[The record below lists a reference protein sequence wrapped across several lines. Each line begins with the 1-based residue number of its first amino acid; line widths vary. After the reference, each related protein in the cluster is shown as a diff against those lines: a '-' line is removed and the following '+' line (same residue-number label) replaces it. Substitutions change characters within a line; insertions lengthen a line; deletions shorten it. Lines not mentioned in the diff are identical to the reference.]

1 MNELHLFAGAGIS
14 HHAMMP
20 NVDIFIGQRKMCA
33 WTKNTDTAKSENVSS
48 VAIHSSHETRGA
60 SSNAAR
66 THVVVFFK
74 QGRRHTPALSAVKR
88 FCRLALDTKHAPANV
103 ELFFACLAGSLI
115 PWSKSETGLPCFAAH
130 SLQDA
135 CGTRPTE
142 RHRFSGIRLRNCG
155 RTLRRIS
162 SPECRGETTGRGL
175 TNGA

>member
-1 MNELHLFAGAGIS
+1 MNELALFAGACVS
-14 HHAMMP
+14 HHAMMFD
-20 NVDIFIGQRKMCA
+20 VEIFIGQRKMRA
-33 WTKNTDTAKSENVSS
+33 WTKNTDTAKSANALS
-48 VAIHSSHETRGA
+48 AARHSHRETRGA
-60 SSNAAR
+60 SNNVAR
-66 THVVVFFK
+66 TPAVVLFK
-74 QGRRHTPALSAVKR
+74 QGRRHAPALSAAKR

-103 ELFFACLAGSLI
+103 EPFFACPAGSLT

-162 SPECRGETTGRGL
+162 SLECRGKTTGRGL

>member
-1 MNELHLFAGAGIS
+1 MNELALFAGAS
-14 HHAMMP
+14 LDAMTIAVAIP
-20 NVDIFIGQRKMCA
+20 VHRRKMCE
-33 WTKNTDTAKSENVSS
+33 WTKSTDTAKSENVPS
-48 VAIHSSHETRGA
+48 VARSSLQGIREA

-74 QGRRHTPALSAVKR
+74 QGRRHAPALSAVRR
-88 FCRLALDTKHAPANV
+88 FCRLALDTKHVPANV
-103 ELFFACLAGSLI
+103 EPFFACLAGSLT

-135 CGTRPTE
+135 CGTRLTE

-155 RTLRRIS
+155 LTLRRIS
-162 SPECRGETTGRGL
+162 SLECHGKTTGRGL